1 MANTYKILAQG
12 LSTSASLTTWNTIL
26 TVGSGK
32 SVIINKIL
40 LYNGG
45 ASTYNHSLRI
55 VPSGATPGATHIFAG
70 GTSAGSD
77 GRVESLAR
85 KEYLGPITLS
95 AGDIIQMSS
104 DNATGYNYFIFG
116 VEIS

>member
-1 MANTYKILAQG
+1 MPYTYKILAQG

-32 SVIINKIL
+32 SVIINKICI
-40 LYNGG
+40 YNGG
-45 ASTYNHSLRI
+45 ANTYTHSLRI

-70 GTSAGSD
+70 GTSAGAD
-77 GRVESLAR
+77 GRVESLVR

-104 DNATGYNYFIFG
+104 ENATANNFFIFG